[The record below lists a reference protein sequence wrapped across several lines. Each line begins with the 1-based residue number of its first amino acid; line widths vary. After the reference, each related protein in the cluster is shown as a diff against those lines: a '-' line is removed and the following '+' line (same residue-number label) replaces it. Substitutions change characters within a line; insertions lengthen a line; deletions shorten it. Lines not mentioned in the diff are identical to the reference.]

1 MVTVLANVTEFLLTE
16 TSLNDNMAG
25 HLILN
30 NMSYYYYIDYT
41 VEGQMLLVVIDA
53 HSKWIE
59 VEVGKY
65 ATAEAT
71 NQRLQTIFARFGI
84 PETVMTDNGPCF
96 SSRENNGVVHSRSAH
111 IIHLLMEWRSR
122 LCKL

>member
-1 MVTVLANVTEFLLTE
+1 
-16 TSLNDNMAG
+16 MAG

-30 NMSYYYYIDYT
+30 NMSYYYYIDYAGS
-41 VEGQMLLVVIDA
+41 VEGQMLLVVIDT

-59 VEVGKY
+59 VEVGKD

-71 NQRLQTIFARFGI
+71 IQRLRTIFARFGI
-84 PETVMTDNGPCF
+84 PETVMIDNGPCF
-96 SSRENNGVVHSRSAH
+96 SSRENNCVVHSRSAH